1 MFSLR
6 SASSR
11 PATHAFYERLGNL
24 SLGDRKKGKEFKA
37 MNPIKGYC
45 NYMMRAGR
53 MNERMTRKE
62 FWPYFIFNWA
72 VLYEL
77 DKVLK
82 PLAVNSGGL
91 LLNIVCFVLMFYIFG
106 PMIQRVNDAYLRKR
120 FLFVLI
126 VPYVGPTIVLLMLL
140 RKSYPEAT
148 EYGPC
153 RD

>member
-1 MFSLR
+1 M
-6 SASSR
+6 
-11 PATHAFYERLGNL
+11 NL
-24 SLGDRKKGKEFKA
+24 
-37 MNPIKGYC
+37 IKGYR
-45 NYMMRAGR
+45 NYMMRVGR

-62 FWPYFIFNWA
+62 FWPPFIFNWGM
-72 VLYEL
+72 LYVL

-82 PLAVNSGGL
+82 PWAVNGGGL
-91 LLNIVCFVLMFYIFG
+91 LLNVVCFVLMFYIFG

-126 VPYVGPTIVLLMLL
+126 IPYAGPAIVLLMLL
-140 RKSYPEAT
+140 RRSYPETT

>member
-1 MFSLR
+1 
-6 SASSR
+6 
-11 PATHAFYERLGNL
+11 
-24 SLGDRKKGKEFKA
+24 

-45 NYMMRAGR
+45 NYMMRVGR

-62 FWPYFIFNWA
+62 FWPPFIFNWGM
-72 VLYEL
+72 LYLL

-82 PLAVNSGGL
+82 PLAANGGSL
-91 LLNIVCFVLMFYIFG
+91 LLNVVSFVLMFYILG

-126 VPYVGPTIVLLMLL
+126 LPYAGPVIVLLMLL
-140 RKSYPEAT
+140 QRSYPEAN
-148 EYGPC
+148 EYGPY

>member
-1 MFSLR
+1 
-6 SASSR
+6 
-11 PATHAFYERLGNL
+11 
-24 SLGDRKKGKEFKA
+24 

-45 NYMMRAGR
+45 NYMMRVGR

-62 FWPYFIFNWA
+62 FWPPFIFNWGM
-72 VLYEL
+72 LYVL

-82 PLAVNSGGL
+82 PLAANGGSL
-91 LLNIVCFVLMFYIFG
+91 LLNVVCFVLMFYIFG

-126 VPYVGPTIVLLMLL
+126 VPYVGPAIVLLMLL
-140 RKSYPEAT
+140 RKSHPETT